1 MREVV
6 TVSVDIDLLRKQ
18 RDFVLTLGLSHEREG
33 LTNMLDAMLDVAEGY
48 GAPQQDQAV
57 LVVSSEEDKSV
68 VLFTN
73 ENQAREALARNEGAT
88 LKEVPLMTLVAGEKY
103 LAESFGPETPK
114 NWIGATVVDASN
126 EKKDRVAGNRTFI
139 VKQTRKYAEQDSLLG
154 EHQWCYLSDAE
165 RVPNLPPR
173 EAEDDDSRTE
183 ITSELRPSPWTDNT
197 IQFPRLLAEI
207 LATQDLNLATLCD
220 SMDIEQ
226 AQLHELFERADQEWE
241 RIKSNL

>member
-1 MREVV
+1 MKEVV

-33 LTNMLDAMLDVAEGY
+33 LTNLLDAMLDVAEGY
-48 GAPQQDQAV
+48 EAPQQHQAV
-57 LVVSSEEDKSV
+57 FVVSNDEDESV

-73 ENQAREALARNEGAT
+73 ENQAREALGRNEEAT
-88 LKEVPLMTLVAGEKY
+88 LKKLPLMTLVAGEKY
-103 LAESFGPETPK
+103 LAESFDPETPR
-114 NWIGATVVDASN
+114 NWIGVTVVGTSD
-126 EKKDRVAGNRTFI
+126 EKKDRVPGDRPFI
-139 VKQTRKYAEQDSLLG
+139 VKQTGKYADQDSLLG
-154 EHQWCYLSDAE
+154 EHQWCYLSEAE

-173 EAEDDDSRTE
+173 EAEDDDDGAE

-220 SMDIEQ
+220 SMDIAQ

-241 RIKSNL
+241 RIKASL